1 VENNRA
7 RLLRVHGQDVS
18 SEEMPAEQLERAGR
32 VAMVRRALLQLSDRD
47 RTLLLLREEGFAY
60 MELAEAIG
68 VDPSSVG
75 TLLARARRRFAAVLG
90 A

>member
-1 VENNRA
+1 MENNRA

-47 RTLLLLREEGFAY
+47 RTLRLLREEGFAY
-60 MELAEAIG
+60 TELAEATG
-68 VDPSSVG
+68 VDLSSVG